1 MTFQVYDLQFAGYIF
16 PFHFIISYTR
26 KLNDHM
32 LWSLQIT
39 LREHGEQQHFLI
51 LGC

>member
-1 MTFQVYDLQFAGYIF
+1 MTFQVKDLWFTDYIF

-32 LWSLQIT
+32 FWSSQIT